1 MWDMC
6 QMLNIWHIYHTKHKK
21 QLPSNVAY
29 VPKLYHLC
37 PYCCKFATIWINV
50 VKQNNVLYLAFS
62 LLSLPV
68 LISSLSLFSH
78 QSQLPSTKKEQNDT
92 PIGSEEKQIIFMGEA
107 TPIGS
112 SPLSSLSEAQAAW
125 ARPLR
130 SDHRHRHRRRRHKQ
144 HGRGHSDHP
153 HRHRHHHR
161 RSDLTD
167 LSLSL
172 FWWLVVLIVV
182 GWLILVDG
190 GRLIGL
196 WVWDLGWSQIR
207 LWIVGMRLGCGC
219 EIYGYVVFVWVF
231 FFW

>member
-37 PYCCKFATIWINV
+37 LYRCKFATVWTDV
-50 VKQNNVLYLAFS
+50 VKRNNVLYLAFS

-78 QSQLPSTKKEQNDT
+78 QTQLPSTEKEQNDT

-112 SPLSSLSEAQAAW
+112 SPLSLSLEAQAAW

-130 SDHRHRHRRRRHKQ
+130 S
-144 HGRGHSDHP
+144 STSTLSSP
-153 HRHRHHHR
+153 SSLPL
-161 RSDLTD
+161 RSCRS

-172 FWWLVVLIVV
+172 LVVGCFDCWWLADF
-182 GWLILVDG
+182 G
-190 GRLIGL
+190 
-196 WVWDLGWSQIR
+196 
-207 LWIVGMRLGCGC
+207 
-219 EIYGYVVFVWVF
+219 
-231 FFW
+231 